1 MINGLGATPVMELY
15 ILNYEVQEILKSRGI
30 RVALD
35 LVGNYMTSVDMA
47 GASVTLLKLDAE
59 LKKLVSAPCRTLGLT
74 IRG

>member
-1 MINGLGATPVMELY
+1 M
-15 ILNYEVQEILKSRGI
+15 
-30 RVALD
+30 
-35 LVGNYMTSVDMA
+35 VGNYMTSVDMA